1 MEVSMNEITG
11 TLKTTIIHDKE
22 NQHTYEIK
30 RLFEGVKGDDLI
42 ILQLFPTLGEG
53 DEFTMDSTTLHMIN
67 HFRELNIASIR
78 FINLFSKRCKARM
91 STRNIKLDE
100 ENLNYIESIMK
111 DVNFKK
117 YKFVVAFG
125 CSMNSSSVANQTK
138 HLIFE
143 MFKKHNPTGT
153 IYQIT
158 TNDLLQSK
166 NSAVHVLF
174 LGIRYSNAVWRLSE
188 YTIPA
193 ATTVA
198 NVIENKSKQK
208 VSAKR

>member
-1 MEVSMNEITG
+1 MNEITG
-11 TLKTTIIHDKE
+11 TLKTTIVYDKE
-22 NQHTYEIK
+22 NEHTYEIK

-67 HFRELNIASIR
+67 HFRELNISSIR

-91 STRNIKLDE
+91 STRNIILDE
-100 ENLNYIESIMK
+100 ENLKYIESIMK
-111 DVNFKK
+111 EANFKK

-125 CSMNSSSVANQTK
+125 CSMNSSSVAKQTK

-143 MFKKHNPTGT
+143 MFKKHNPAGT

-158 TNDLLQSK
+158 TNDLSQSK

-174 LGIRYSNAVWRLSE
+174 LGIRYSNAKWRLSE
-188 YTIPA
+188 YTIPIA
-193 ATTVA
+193 IDKAHIISKTNT
-198 NVIENKSKQK
+198 KSSEKGSTK
-208 VSAKR
+208 E